1 MFFRTATSKSTAG
14 CCDPTDRVRSALASA
29 DAVLIGAGAG
39 LSTSA
44 GFTYSGRRFQAH
56 FADFIQK
63 YGFRDMYS
71 AGFYPYK
78 TLEEHWAY
86 WSRYICI
93 NRYQDIPGD
102 AYANLLRLVQDKDY
116 FVLTTNVDH
125 CFQKA
130 GFDKRRLFYTQGDYG
145 LWQCMEP
152 CHQKTYDN
160 EDAVRRMVAEQR
172 DMKIPAELVPRCPV
186 CGKPMSMNL
195 RSDSTFV
202 EDEGWRRAMNR
213 YQEFIRQ
220 HRDTNLLL
228 LELGVGGNTP
238 GIIKFPFWQ
247 LTAQDPAFT
256 YACVT
261 LNDAVC
267 PPSIADQSICISA
280 DINDV
285 LQALA
290 E

>member
-1 MFFRTATSKSTAG
+1 MTSL
-14 CCDPTDRVRSALASA
+14 TDKIAQLRKALDDA

-39 LSTSA
+39 LSAAA
-44 GFTYSGRRFQAH
+44 GLIMIGPRFTEN
-56 FADFIQK
+56 FADFIAK
-63 YGFRDMYS
+63 YGFTDLYS
-71 AGFYPYK
+71 AGFHQFDS
-78 TLEEHWAY
+78 LEEKWAF
-86 WSRYICI
+86 WSRHFMLD
-93 NRYQDIPGD
+93 RYGDIPNATYD
-102 AYANLLRLVQDKDY
+102 VLKNLVADKDY
-116 FVLTTNVDH
+116 FIITTNVDH
-125 CFQKA
+125 CFQRT
-130 GFDKRRLFYTQGDYG
+130 GFDKTRLFYTQGDFG
-145 LWQCMEP
+145 LFQCSVP
-152 CHQKTYDN
+152 CCKKTYDN
-160 EDAVRRMVAEQR
+160 EEIVRRMAAEQKN
-172 DMKIPAELVPRCPV
+172 MCIPSALVPRCPV
-186 CGKPMSMNL
+186 CGAPMTQNM
-195 RSDSTFV
+195 RFDDTFV

-267 PPSIADQSICISA
+267 PPSITDQSICISA

>member
-1 MFFRTATSKSTAG
+1 MTSL
-14 CCDPTDRVRSALASA
+14 TDKIAQLRKALDDA

-39 LSTSA
+39 LSAAA
-44 GFTYSGRRFQAH
+44 GLIMTGPRFTEN
-56 FADFIQK
+56 FADFIAK
-63 YGFRDMYS
+63 YGFTDLYN
-71 AGFYPYK
+71 AGFHQFDS
-78 TLEEHWAY
+78 LEEKWAF
-86 WSRYICI
+86 WSRHFMLD
-93 NRYQDIPGD
+93 RYGDIPNSTYD
-102 AYANLLRLVQDKDY
+102 VLKNLVADKDY
-116 FVLTTNVDH
+116 FIITTNVDH
-125 CFQKA
+125 CFQRT
-130 GFDKRRLFYTQGDYG
+130 GFDKTRLFYTQGDFG
-145 LWQCMEP
+145 LFQCSVP
-152 CHQKTYDN
+152 CCKKTYDN
-160 EDAVRRMVAEQR
+160 EEIVRRMAAEQKN
-172 DMKIPAELVPRCPV
+172 MCIPSALVPRCPV
-186 CGKPMSMNL
+186 CGAPMTQNM
-195 RSDSTFV
+195 RFDDTFV

-267 PPSIADQSICISA
+267 PPSITDQSICISA

>member
-1 MFFRTATSKSTAG
+1 MTSL
-14 CCDPTDRVRSALASA
+14 TDKIAQLRKALDDA

-39 LSTSA
+39 LSAAA
-44 GFTYSGRRFQAH
+44 GLIMIGPRFTEN
-56 FADFIQK
+56 FADFIAK
-63 YGFRDMYS
+63 YGFTDLYS
-71 AGFYPYK
+71 AGFHQFDS
-78 TLEEHWAY
+78 LEEKWAF
-86 WSRYICI
+86 WSRHFMLD
-93 NRYQDIPGD
+93 RYGDIPNATYD
-102 AYANLLRLVQDKDY
+102 VLKILIADKDY
-116 FVLTTNVDH
+116 FIITTNVDH
-125 CFQKA
+125 CFQRT
-130 GFDKRRLFYTQGDYG
+130 GFDKTRLFYTQGDFG
-145 LWQCMEP
+145 LFQCSVP
-152 CHQKTYDN
+152 CCKKTYDN
-160 EDAVRRMVAEQR
+160 EAIVRRMAAEQKNMR
-172 DMKIPAELVPRCPV
+172 IPSALVPRCPV
-186 CGKPMSMNL
+186 CGAPMTQNM
-195 RSDSTFV
+195 RFDDTFV

-267 PPSIADQSICISA
+267 PPSITDQSICISA

>member
-1 MFFRTATSKSTAG
+1 MTSL
-14 CCDPTDRVRSALASA
+14 TDKIAQLRKALDDA

-39 LSTSA
+39 LSAAA
-44 GFTYSGRRFQAH
+44 GLIMTGPRFTDN
-56 FADFIQK
+56 FADFIAK
-63 YGFRDMYS
+63 YGFTDLYS
-71 AGFYPYK
+71 AGFHQFDSLEEKWAFWSRHFMLDRYGNIPNDTYDVLK
-78 TLEEHWAY
+78 TLVA
-86 WSRYICI
+86 
-93 NRYQDIPGD
+93 
-102 AYANLLRLVQDKDY
+102 DKDY
-116 FVLTTNVDH
+116 FIITTNVDH
-125 CFQKA
+125 CFQRT
-130 GFDKRRLFYTQGDYG
+130 GFDKSRLFYTQGDFG
-145 LWQCMEP
+145 LFQCSVP
-152 CHQKTYDN
+152 CCKKTYDN
-160 EDAVRRMVAEQR
+160 EEIVRRMAAEQKNMR
-172 DMKIPAELVPRCPV
+172 IPNALVPRCPV
-186 CGKPMSMNL
+186 CGAPMTQNM
-195 RSDSTFV
+195 RFDDTFV

-267 PPSIADQSICISA
+267 PPSIAADQSICISA

>member
-1 MFFRTATSKSTAG
+1 MTSL
-14 CCDPTDRVRSALASA
+14 TDKIAQLRKALDDA

-39 LSTSA
+39 LSAAA
-44 GFTYSGRRFQAH
+44 GLIMTGPRFTEN
-56 FADFIQK
+56 FADFIAK
-63 YGFRDMYS
+63 YGFTDLYN
-71 AGFYPYK
+71 AGFHQFDS
-78 TLEEHWAY
+78 LEEKWAF
-86 WSRYICI
+86 WSRHFMLD
-93 NRYQDIPGD
+93 RYGDIPNATYD
-102 AYANLLRLVQDKDY
+102 VLKNLVADKDY
-116 FVLTTNVDH
+116 FIITTNVDH
-125 CFQKA
+125 CFQRT
-130 GFDKRRLFYTQGDYG
+130 GFDKTRLFYTQGDFG
-145 LWQCMEP
+145 LFQCSVP
-152 CHQKTYDN
+152 CCKKTYDN
-160 EDAVRRMVAEQR
+160 EAIVRRMAAEQKNMR
-172 DMKIPAELVPRCPV
+172 IPSALVPRCPV
-186 CGKPMSMNL
+186 CGAPMTQNM
-195 RSDSTFV
+195 RFDDTFV

-267 PPSIADQSICISA
+267 PPSITDQSICISA

>member
-1 MFFRTATSKSTAG
+1 
-14 CCDPTDRVRSALASA
+14 
-29 DAVLIGAGAG
+29 
-39 LSTSA
+39 
-44 GFTYSGRRFQAH
+44 
-56 FADFIQK
+56 
-63 YGFRDMYS
+63 
-71 AGFYPYK
+71 
-78 TLEEHWAY
+78 
-86 WSRYICI
+86 
-93 NRYQDIPGD
+93 
-102 AYANLLRLVQDKDY
+102 
-116 FVLTTNVDH
+116 
-125 CFQKA
+125 
-130 GFDKRRLFYTQGDYG
+130 
-145 LWQCMEP
+145 
-152 CHQKTYDN
+152 
-160 EDAVRRMVAEQR
+160 
-172 DMKIPAELVPRCPV
+172 
-186 CGKPMSMNL
+186 
-195 RSDSTFV
+195 
-202 EDEGWRRAMNR
+202 MNR

>member
-1 MFFRTATSKSTAG
+1 MTSL
-14 CCDPTDRVRSALASA
+14 TDKIAQLRKALDDA

-39 LSTSA
+39 LSAAA
-44 GFTYSGRRFQAH
+44 GLIMTGPRFTEN
-56 FADFIQK
+56 FADFIAR
-63 YGFRDMYS
+63 YGFTDLYS
-71 AGFYPYK
+71 AGFHQFDS
-78 TLEEHWAY
+78 LEEKWAF
-86 WSRYICI
+86 WSRHFMLD
-93 NRYQDIPGD
+93 RYGDIPNATYD
-102 AYANLLRLVQDKDY
+102 VLKILVDDKDY
-116 FVLTTNVDH
+116 FIITTNVDH
-125 CFQKA
+125 CFQRT
-130 GFDKRRLFYTQGDYG
+130 GFDKTRLFYTQGDFG
-145 LWQCMEP
+145 LFQCSVP
-152 CHQKTYDN
+152 CCKKTYDN
-160 EDAVRRMVAEQR
+160 EAIVRRMAAEQKNMR
-172 DMKIPAELVPRCPV
+172 IPSALVPRCPV
-186 CGKPMSMNL
+186 CGAPMTQNM
-195 RSDSTFV
+195 RFDDTFV

-247 LTAQDPAFT
+247 LTAQAPAFT

-267 PPSIADQSICISA
+267 PPSITDQSICISA

>member
-1 MFFRTATSKSTAG
+1 MTSL
-14 CCDPTDRVRSALASA
+14 TDKIAQLRKALDDA

-39 LSTSA
+39 LSAAA
-44 GFTYSGRRFQAH
+44 GLIMTGPRFTDN
-56 FADFIQK
+56 FADFIAK
-63 YGFRDMYS
+63 YGFTDLYS
-71 AGFYPYK
+71 AGFHQFDS
-78 TLEEHWAY
+78 LEEKWAF
-86 WSRYICI
+86 WSRHFMLD
-93 NRYQDIPGD
+93 RYGDIPNATYD
-102 AYANLLRLVQDKDY
+102 VLKNLVADKDY
-116 FVLTTNVDH
+116 FIITTNVDH
-125 CFQKA
+125 CFQRT
-130 GFDKRRLFYTQGDYG
+130 GFDKTRLFYTQGDFG
-145 LWQCMEP
+145 LFQCSVP
-152 CHQKTYDN
+152 CCKKTYDN
-160 EDAVRRMVAEQR
+160 EAIVRRMAAEQKN
-172 DMKIPAELVPRCPV
+172 MCIPSALVPRCPV
-186 CGKPMSMNL
+186 CGAPMTQNM
-195 RSDSTFV
+195 RFDDTFV

-267 PPSIADQSICISA
+267 PPSITDQSICISA

>member
-1 MFFRTATSKSTAG
+1 MTSL
-14 CCDPTDRVRSALASA
+14 TDKIAQLRKALDDA

-39 LSTSA
+39 LSAAA
-44 GFTYSGRRFQAH
+44 GLIMTGPRFTEN
-56 FADFIQK
+56 FADFIAK
-63 YGFRDMYS
+63 YGFTDLYN
-71 AGFYPYK
+71 AGFHQFDS
-78 TLEEHWAY
+78 LEEKWAF
-86 WSRYICI
+86 WSRHFMLD
-93 NRYQDIPGD
+93 RYGDIPNATYD
-102 AYANLLRLVQDKDY
+102 VLKNLVADKDY
-116 FVLTTNVDH
+116 FIITTNVDH
-125 CFQKA
+125 CFQRT
-130 GFDKRRLFYTQGDYG
+130 GFDKTRLFYTQGDFG
-145 LWQCMEP
+145 LFQCSVP
-152 CHQKTYDN
+152 CCKKTYDN
-160 EDAVRRMVAEQR
+160 EAIVRRMAAEQKN
-172 DMKIPAELVPRCPV
+172 MCIPSALVPRCPV
-186 CGKPMSMNL
+186 CGAPMTQNM
-195 RSDSTFV
+195 RFDDTFV

-267 PPSIADQSICISA
+267 PPSITDQSICISA

>member
-1 MFFRTATSKSTAG
+1 MTSL
-14 CCDPTDRVRSALASA
+14 TDKIAQLRKALDDA

-39 LSTSA
+39 LSAAA
-44 GFTYSGRRFQAH
+44 GLIMTGPRFTEN
-56 FADFIQK
+56 FADFIAK
-63 YGFRDMYS
+63 YGFTDLYN
-71 AGFYPYK
+71 AGFHQFDS
-78 TLEEHWAY
+78 LEEKWAF
-86 WSRYICI
+86 WSRHFMLD
-93 NRYQDIPGD
+93 RYGDIPNATYD
-102 AYANLLRLVQDKDY
+102 VLKNLVADKDY
-116 FVLTTNVDH
+116 FIITTNVDH
-125 CFQKA
+125 CFQRT
-130 GFDKRRLFYTQGDYG
+130 GFDKTRLFYTQGDFG
-145 LWQCMEP
+145 LFQCSVP
-152 CHQKTYDN
+152 CCKKTYDN
-160 EDAVRRMVAEQR
+160 EAIVRRMAAEQKN
-172 DMKIPAELVPRCPV
+172 MCIPSALVPRCPV
-186 CGKPMSMNL
+186 CGAPMTQNM
-195 RSDSTFV
+195 RFDDTFV

-238 GIIKFPFWQ
+238 SIIKFPFWQ

-267 PPSIADQSICISA
+267 PPSITDQSICISA

-285 LQALA
+285 LQAALA

>member
-1 MFFRTATSKSTAG
+1 MTSL
-14 CCDPTDRVRSALASA
+14 TDKIAQLRKALDNA

-39 LSTSA
+39 LSAAA
-44 GFTYSGRRFQAH
+44 GLIMTGPRFTEN
-56 FADFIQK
+56 FADFIAK
-63 YGFRDMYS
+63 YGFTDLYS
-71 AGFYPYK
+71 AGFHQFDS
-78 TLEEHWAY
+78 LEEKWAF
-86 WSRYICI
+86 WSRHFMLD
-93 NRYQDIPGD
+93 RYGDIPNATYD
-102 AYANLLRLVQDKDY
+102 MLKNLVADKDY
-116 FVLTTNVDH
+116 FIITTNVDH
-125 CFQKA
+125 CFQRT
-130 GFDKRRLFYTQGDYG
+130 GFDKARLFYTQGDFG
-145 LWQCMEP
+145 LFQCSVP
-152 CHQKTYDN
+152 CCKKTYDN
-160 EDAVRRMVAEQR
+160 EEIVRRMAAEQKNMR
-172 DMKIPAELVPRCPV
+172 IPSALVPRCPV
-186 CGKPMSMNL
+186 CGAPMTQNM
-195 RSDSTFV
+195 RFDDTFV

-267 PPSIADQSICISA
+267 PPSITDQSICISA

>member
-1 MFFRTATSKSTAG
+1 MTSL
-14 CCDPTDRVRSALASA
+14 TDKIAQLRKALDDA

-39 LSTSA
+39 LSAAA
-44 GFTYSGRRFQAH
+44 GLIMTGPRFTDN
-56 FADFIQK
+56 FADFIAR
-63 YGFRDMYS
+63 YGFTDLYS
-71 AGFYPYK
+71 AGFHQFDS
-78 TLEEHWAY
+78 LEEKWAF
-86 WSRYICI
+86 WSRHFMLD
-93 NRYQDIPGD
+93 RYGDIPNATYD
-102 AYANLLRLVQDKDY
+102 VLKNLVADKDY
-116 FVLTTNVDH
+116 FIITTNVDH
-125 CFQKA
+125 CFQRT
-130 GFDKRRLFYTQGDYG
+130 GFDKTRLFYTQGDFG
-145 LWQCMEP
+145 LFQCSVP
-152 CHQKTYDN
+152 CCKKTYDN
-160 EDAVRRMVAEQR
+160 EAIVRRMAAEQKNMR
-172 DMKIPAELVPRCPV
+172 IPSALVPRCPV
-186 CGKPMSMNL
+186 CGAPMTQNM
-195 RSDSTFV
+195 RFDDTFV
-202 EDEGWRRAMNR
+202 ENEGWRRAMNR

-267 PPSIADQSICISA
+267 PPSITDQSICISA

>member
-1 MFFRTATSKSTAG
+1 MTSL
-14 CCDPTDRVRSALASA
+14 TDKIAQLRKALDDA

-39 LSTSA
+39 LSAAA
-44 GFTYSGRRFQAH
+44 GLIMTGPRFTDN
-56 FADFIQK
+56 FADFIAK
-63 YGFRDMYS
+63 YGFTDLYS
-71 AGFYPYK
+71 AGFHQFDS
-78 TLEEHWAY
+78 LEEKWAF
-86 WSRYICI
+86 WSRHFMLD
-93 NRYQDIPGD
+93 RYGDIPNATYD
-102 AYANLLRLVQDKDY
+102 VLKNLVADKDY
-116 FVLTTNVDH
+116 FIITTNVDH
-125 CFQKA
+125 CFQRT
-130 GFDKRRLFYTQGDYG
+130 GFDKTRLFYTQGDFG
-145 LWQCMEP
+145 LFQCSVP
-152 CHQKTYDN
+152 CCKKTYDN
-160 EDAVRRMVAEQR
+160 EEIVRRMAAEQKN
-172 DMKIPAELVPRCPV
+172 MCIPSALVPRCPV
-186 CGKPMSMNL
+186 CGAPMTQNM
-195 RSDSTFV
+195 RFDDTFV

-267 PPSIADQSICISA
+267 PPSITDQSICISA

>member
-1 MFFRTATSKSTAG
+1 MTAF
-14 CCDPTDRVRSALASA
+14 TDKIAQLRKALDDA

-39 LSTSA
+39 LSAAA
-44 GFTYSGRRFQAH
+44 GLIMTGPRFTEN
-56 FADFIQK
+56 FADFIAR
-63 YGFRDMYS
+63 YGFTDLYS
-71 AGFYPYK
+71 AGFHQFDS
-78 TLEEHWAY
+78 LEEKWAF
-86 WSRYICI
+86 WSRHFMLD
-93 NRYQDIPGD
+93 RYGDIPNATYD
-102 AYANLLRLVQDKDY
+102 VLKNLVADKDY
-116 FVLTTNVDH
+116 FIITTNVDH
-125 CFQKA
+125 CFQRT
-130 GFDKRRLFYTQGDYG
+130 GFDKTRLFYTQGDFG
-145 LWQCMEP
+145 LFQCSVP
-152 CHQKTYDN
+152 CCKKTYDN
-160 EDAVRRMVAEQR
+160 EAIVRRMAAEQKNMR
-172 DMKIPAELVPRCPV
+172 IPSALVPRCPV
-186 CGKPMSMNL
+186 CGAPMTQNM
-195 RSDSTFV
+195 RFDDTFV

-267 PPSIADQSICISA
+267 PPSITDQSICISA

>member
-1 MFFRTATSKSTAG
+1 MTSL
-14 CCDPTDRVRSALASA
+14 TDKIAQLRKALDDA

-39 LSTSA
+39 LSAAA
-44 GFTYSGRRFQAH
+44 GLIMTGPRFTDN
-56 FADFIQK
+56 FADFIAK
-63 YGFRDMYS
+63 YGFTDLYS
-71 AGFYPYK
+71 AGFHQFDS
-78 TLEEHWAY
+78 LEEKWAF
-86 WSRYICI
+86 WSRHFMLD
-93 NRYQDIPGD
+93 RYGDIPNATYD
-102 AYANLLRLVQDKDY
+102 VLKNLVADKDY
-116 FVLTTNVDH
+116 FIITTNVDH
-125 CFQKA
+125 CFQRT
-130 GFDKRRLFYTQGDYG
+130 GFDKTRLFYTQGDFG
-145 LWQCMEP
+145 LFQCSVP
-152 CHQKTYDN
+152 CCKKTYDN
-160 EDAVRRMVAEQR
+160 EAIVRRMAAEQKNMR
-172 DMKIPAELVPRCPV
+172 IPSALVPRCPV
-186 CGKPMSMNL
+186 CGAPMTQNM
-195 RSDSTFV
+195 RFDDTFV
-202 EDEGWRRAMNR
+202 ENEGWRRAMNR

-267 PPSIADQSICISA
+267 PPSITDQSICISA

>member
-1 MFFRTATSKSTAG
+1 MTSL
-14 CCDPTDRVRSALASA
+14 TDKIAQLRKALDDA

-39 LSTSA
+39 LSAAA
-44 GFTYSGRRFQAH
+44 GLIMTGPRFTDN
-56 FADFIQK
+56 FADFIAK
-63 YGFRDMYS
+63 YGFTDLYS
-71 AGFYPYK
+71 AGFHQFDS
-78 TLEEHWAY
+78 LEEKWAF
-86 WSRYICI
+86 WSRHFMLD
-93 NRYQDIPGD
+93 RYGDIPNATYD
-102 AYANLLRLVQDKDY
+102 VLKNLVADKDY
-116 FVLTTNVDH
+116 FIITTNVDH
-125 CFQKA
+125 CFQRT
-130 GFDKRRLFYTQGDYG
+130 GFDKTRLFYTQGDFG
-145 LWQCMEP
+145 LFQCSVP
-152 CHQKTYDN
+152 CCKKTYDN
-160 EDAVRRMVAEQR
+160 EAIVRRMAAEQKNMR
-172 DMKIPAELVPRCPV
+172 IPSALVPRCPV
-186 CGKPMSMNL
+186 CGAPMTQNM
-195 RSDSTFV
+195 RFDDTFV

-247 LTAQDPAFT
+247 LTAQDPAFI

-267 PPSIADQSICISA
+267 PPSITDQSICISA

>member
-1 MFFRTATSKSTAG
+1 MTSL
-14 CCDPTDRVRSALASA
+14 TDKIAQLRKALDDA

-39 LSTSA
+39 LSAAA
-44 GFTYSGRRFQAH
+44 GLIMIGPRFTDN
-56 FADFIQK
+56 FADFIAK
-63 YGFRDMYS
+63 YGFTDLYS
-71 AGFYPYK
+71 AGFHQFDS
-78 TLEEHWAY
+78 LEEKWAF
-86 WSRYICI
+86 WSRHFMLD
-93 NRYQDIPGD
+93 RYGDIPNATYD
-102 AYANLLRLVQDKDY
+102 VLKNLVADKDY
-116 FVLTTNVDH
+116 FIITTNVDH
-125 CFQKA
+125 CFQRT
-130 GFDKRRLFYTQGDYG
+130 GFDKTRLFYTQGDFG
-145 LWQCMEP
+145 LFQCSVP
-152 CHQKTYDN
+152 CCKKTYDN
-160 EDAVRRMVAEQR
+160 EEIVRRMAAEQKNMR
-172 DMKIPAELVPRCPV
+172 IPSALVPRCPV
-186 CGKPMSMNL
+186 CGAPMTQNM
-195 RSDSTFV
+195 RFDDTFV

-267 PPSIADQSICISA
+267 PPSITDQSICISA

>member
-1 MFFRTATSKSTAG
+1 MTSL
-14 CCDPTDRVRSALASA
+14 TDKIAQLRKALDDA

-39 LSTSA
+39 LSAAA
-44 GFTYSGRRFQAH
+44 GLIMTGPRFTEN
-56 FADFIQK
+56 FADFIAK
-63 YGFRDMYS
+63 YGFTDLYN
-71 AGFYPYK
+71 AGFHQFDS
-78 TLEEHWAY
+78 LEEKWAF
-86 WSRYICI
+86 WSRHFMLD
-93 NRYQDIPGD
+93 RYGDIPNATYD
-102 AYANLLRLVQDKDY
+102 VLKNLVADKDY
-116 FVLTTNVDH
+116 FIITTNVDH
-125 CFQKA
+125 CFQRT
-130 GFDKRRLFYTQGDYG
+130 GFDKTRLFYTQGDFG
-145 LWQCMEP
+145 LFQCSVP
-152 CHQKTYDN
+152 CCKKTYDN
-160 EDAVRRMVAEQR
+160 EAIVRRMAAEQKNMR
-172 DMKIPAELVPRCPV
+172 IPSALVPRCPI
-186 CGKPMSMNL
+186 CGAPMTQNM
-195 RSDSTFV
+195 RFDDTFV

-267 PPSIADQSICISA
+267 PPSITDQSICISA

>member
-1 MFFRTATSKSTAG
+1 MTSL
-14 CCDPTDRVRSALASA
+14 TDKIAQLRKALDDA

-39 LSTSA
+39 LSAAA
-44 GFTYSGRRFQAH
+44 GLIMTGPRFTEN
-56 FADFIQK
+56 FADFIAK
-63 YGFRDMYS
+63 YGFTDLYN
-71 AGFYPYK
+71 AGFHQFDS
-78 TLEEHWAY
+78 LEEKWAF
-86 WSRYICI
+86 WSRHFMLD
-93 NRYQDIPGD
+93 RYGDIPNATYD
-102 AYANLLRLVQDKDY
+102 VLKNLVADKDY
-116 FVLTTNVDH
+116 FIITTNVDH
-125 CFQKA
+125 CFQRT
-130 GFDKRRLFYTQGDYG
+130 GFDKTRLFYTQGDFG
-145 LWQCMEP
+145 LFQCSVP
-152 CHQKTYDN
+152 CCKKTYDN
-160 EDAVRRMVAEQR
+160 EEIVRRMAAEQKN
-172 DMKIPAELVPRCPV
+172 MCIPSALVPRCPV
-186 CGKPMSMNL
+186 CGAPMTQNM
-195 RSDSTFV
+195 RFDDTFV

-238 GIIKFPFWQ
+238 GIIKFAFWQ

-267 PPSIADQSICISA
+267 PPSITDQSICISA

>member
-1 MFFRTATSKSTAG
+1 MTSL
-14 CCDPTDRVRSALASA
+14 TDKIAQLRKALDDA

-39 LSTSA
+39 LSAAA
-44 GFTYSGRRFQAH
+44 GLIMIGPRFTEN
-56 FADFIQK
+56 FADFIAK
-63 YGFRDMYS
+63 YGFTDLYS
-71 AGFYPYK
+71 AGFHQFDS
-78 TLEEHWAY
+78 LEEKWAF
-86 WSRYICI
+86 WSRHFMLD
-93 NRYQDIPGD
+93 RYGDIPNATYD
-102 AYANLLRLVQDKDY
+102 VLKNLVADKDY
-116 FVLTTNVDH
+116 FIITTNVDH
-125 CFQKA
+125 CFQRT
-130 GFDKRRLFYTQGDYG
+130 GFDKTRLFYTQGDFG
-145 LWQCMEP
+145 LFQCSVP
-152 CHQKTYDN
+152 CCKKTYDN
-160 EDAVRRMVAEQR
+160 EAIVRRMAAEQKNMR
-172 DMKIPAELVPRCPV
+172 IPSALVPRCPV
-186 CGKPMSMNL
+186 CGAPMTQNM
-195 RSDSTFV
+195 RFDDTFV
-202 EDEGWRRAMNR
+202 ENEGWRRAMNR

-267 PPSIADQSICISA
+267 PPSITDQSICISA

>member
-1 MFFRTATSKSTAG
+1 MTSL
-14 CCDPTDRVRSALASA
+14 TDKIAQLRKALDDA

-39 LSTSA
+39 LSAAA
-44 GFTYSGRRFQAH
+44 GLIMIGPRFTEN
-56 FADFIQK
+56 FADFIAK
-63 YGFRDMYS
+63 YGFTDLYN
-71 AGFYPYK
+71 AGFHQFDS
-78 TLEEHWAY
+78 LEEKWAF
-86 WSRYICI
+86 WSRHFMLD
-93 NRYQDIPGD
+93 RYGDIPNATYD
-102 AYANLLRLVQDKDY
+102 VLKNLVADKDY
-116 FVLTTNVDH
+116 FIITTNVDH
-125 CFQKA
+125 CFQRT
-130 GFDKRRLFYTQGDYG
+130 GFDKTRLFYTQGDFG
-145 LWQCMEP
+145 LFQCSVP
-152 CHQKTYDN
+152 CCKKTYDN
-160 EDAVRRMVAEQR
+160 EEIVRRMAAEQKN
-172 DMKIPAELVPRCPV
+172 MCIPSALVPRCPV
-186 CGKPMSMNL
+186 CGAPMTQNM
-195 RSDSTFV
+195 RFDDTFV

-267 PPSIADQSICISA
+267 PPSITDQSICISA
-280 DINDV
+280 DINGV

>member
-1 MFFRTATSKSTAG
+1 MTSL
-14 CCDPTDRVRSALASA
+14 TDKIAQLRKALDDA

-39 LSTSA
+39 LSAAA
-44 GFTYSGRRFQAH
+44 GLIMTGPRFTDN
-56 FADFIQK
+56 FADFIAK
-63 YGFRDMYS
+63 YGFTDLYS
-71 AGFYPYK
+71 AGFHQFDS
-78 TLEEHWAY
+78 LEEKWAF
-86 WSRYICI
+86 WSRHFMLD
-93 NRYQDIPGD
+93 RYGDIPNATYD
-102 AYANLLRLVQDKDY
+102 VLKNLVADKDY
-116 FVLTTNVDH
+116 FIITTNVDH
-125 CFQKA
+125 CFQRT
-130 GFDKRRLFYTQGDYG
+130 GFDKTRLFYTQGDFG
-145 LWQCMEP
+145 LFQCSVP
-152 CHQKTYDN
+152 CCKKTYDN
-160 EDAVRRMVAEQR
+160 EAIVRRMAAEQKNMR
-172 DMKIPAELVPRCPV
+172 IPSALVPRCPV
-186 CGKPMSMNL
+186 CGAPMTQNM
-195 RSDSTFV
+195 RFDDTFV

-267 PPSIADQSICISA
+267 PPSITDQSICISA

>member
-1 MFFRTATSKSTAG
+1 MTAF
-14 CCDPTDRVRSALASA
+14 TDKIAQLRKALDDA

-39 LSTSA
+39 LSAAA
-44 GFTYSGRRFQAH
+44 GLIMIGPRFTEN
-56 FADFIQK
+56 FADFIAK
-63 YGFRDMYS
+63 YGFTDLYS
-71 AGFYPYK
+71 AGFHQFDS
-78 TLEEHWAY
+78 LEEKWAF
-86 WSRYICI
+86 WSRHFMLD
-93 NRYQDIPGD
+93 RYGDIPNATYD
-102 AYANLLRLVQDKDY
+102 VLKSLVVDKDY
-116 FVLTTNVDH
+116 FIITTNVDH
-125 CFQKA
+125 CFQRT
-130 GFDKRRLFYTQGDYG
+130 GFDKMRLFYTQGDFG
-145 LWQCMEP
+145 LFQCSVP
-152 CHQKTYDN
+152 CCKKTYDN
-160 EDAVRRMVAEQR
+160 EAIVRRMAAEQKN
-172 DMKIPAELVPRCPV
+172 MCIPSALVPRCPV
-186 CGKPMSMNL
+186 CGAPMTQNM
-195 RSDSTFV
+195 RFDDTFV

-267 PPSIADQSICISA
+267 PPSITDQSICISA

>member
-1 MFFRTATSKSTAG
+1 MTSL
-14 CCDPTDRVRSALASA
+14 TDKIAQLRKALDDA

-39 LSTSA
+39 LSAAA
-44 GFTYSGRRFQAH
+44 GLIMTGPRFTEN
-56 FADFIQK
+56 FADFIAK
-63 YGFRDMYS
+63 YGFTDLYN
-71 AGFYPYK
+71 AGFHQFDS
-78 TLEEHWAY
+78 LEEKWAF
-86 WSRYICI
+86 WSRHFMLD
-93 NRYQDIPGD
+93 RYGDIPNATYD
-102 AYANLLRLVQDKDY
+102 VLKNLVADKDY
-116 FVLTTNVDH
+116 FIITTNVDH
-125 CFQKA
+125 CFQRT
-130 GFDKRRLFYTQGDYG
+130 GFDKTRLFYTQGDFG
-145 LWQCMEP
+145 LFQCSVP
-152 CHQKTYDN
+152 CCKKTYDN
-160 EDAVRRMVAEQR
+160 EEIVRRMAAEQKN
-172 DMKIPAELVPRCPV
+172 MCIPSALVPRCPV
-186 CGKPMSMNL
+186 CGAPMTQNM
-195 RSDSTFV
+195 RFDDTFV

-261 LNDAVC
+261 LNDAIC
-267 PPSIADQSICISA
+267 PPSITDQSICISA

>member
-1 MFFRTATSKSTAG
+1 MTSL
-14 CCDPTDRVRSALASA
+14 TDKIAQLRKALDDA

-39 LSTSA
+39 LSAAA
-44 GFTYSGRRFQAH
+44 GLIMIGPRFTEN
-56 FADFIQK
+56 FADFIAK
-63 YGFRDMYS
+63 YGFTDLYS
-71 AGFYPYK
+71 AGFHQFDS
-78 TLEEHWAY
+78 LEEKWAF
-86 WSRYICI
+86 WSRHFMLD
-93 NRYQDIPGD
+93 RYGDIPNATYD
-102 AYANLLRLVQDKDY
+102 VLKNLVADKDY
-116 FVLTTNVDH
+116 FIITTNVDH
-125 CFQKA
+125 CFQRT
-130 GFDKRRLFYTQGDYG
+130 GFDKTRLFYTQGDFG
-145 LWQCMEP
+145 LFQCSVP
-152 CHQKTYDN
+152 CCKKTYDN
-160 EDAVRRMVAEQR
+160 EEIVRRMAAEQKN
-172 DMKIPAELVPRCPV
+172 MCIPSALVPRCPV
-186 CGKPMSMNL
+186 CGAPMTQNM
-195 RSDSTFV
+195 RFDDTFV

-247 LTAQDPAFT
+247 LTAQDPAFI

-267 PPSIADQSICISA
+267 PPSITDQSICISA

>member
-1 MFFRTATSKSTAG
+1 MTSL
-14 CCDPTDRVRSALASA
+14 TDKIAQLRKALDDA

-39 LSTSA
+39 LSAAA
-44 GFTYSGRRFQAH
+44 GLIMTGPRFTEN
-56 FADFIQK
+56 FADFIAK
-63 YGFRDMYS
+63 YGFTDLYS
-71 AGFYPYK
+71 AGFHQFDS
-78 TLEEHWAY
+78 LEEKWAF
-86 WSRYICI
+86 WSRHFMLD
-93 NRYQDIPGD
+93 RYGDIPNATYD
-102 AYANLLRLVQDKDY
+102 VLKNLVADKDY
-116 FVLTTNVDH
+116 FIITTNVDH
-125 CFQKA
+125 CFQRT
-130 GFDKRRLFYTQGDYG
+130 GFDKTRLFYTQGDFG
-145 LWQCMEP
+145 LFQCSVP
-152 CHQKTYDN
+152 CCKKTYDN
-160 EDAVRRMVAEQR
+160 EEIVRRMVAEQKN
-172 DMKIPAELVPRCPV
+172 MCIPSALVPRCPV
-186 CGKPMSMNL
+186 CGAPMTQNM
-195 RSDSTFV
+195 RFDDTFV

-267 PPSIADQSICISA
+267 PPSITDQSICISA